1 MRSSYEEMTSLQDT
15 INDWENKYN
24 LLQQEHIELKRVCE
38 EKDKR
43 IEDLELEMY
52 HVVEEAKQEQIET
65 VNQLEKKNAVLNL
78 KFIEHEKRVSLVL
91 KSKEETENYL
101 KNDLRDLQ
109 NLAETCEKDK
119 KSAIESAMRLKA
131 ENNRLYE
138 KIAHQEREF
147 DSMKEEMQNEL
158 NDRVRKLKNEKLA
171 LEVQL
176 EEVLNQL
183 DVDKSSMIKYDDSF
197 QNELSEIDD
206 FRPSRM
212 STNRSYLLDSKKLE
226 SAYREISSLKE
237 SLESVT
243 SQISS
248 LSTYNRNLQLEL
260 EISQAEIRR
269 LETDLILS
277 KESWSSENNTL
288 QSLVSELERL
298 ASHAKLECAELAT
311 QRDVLQKQ
319 LKDASRP
326 KSKKKFKDLFKKKV

>member
-1 MRSSYEEMTSLQDT
+1 MTSLQDI

-24 LLQQEHIELKRVCE
+24 LLQQDNIELKRICT

-43 IEDLELEMY
+43 IEDLEFEVY

-65 VNQLEKKNAVLNL
+65 VNQLEKKNAALNL
-78 KFIEHEKRVSLVL
+78 KLIEYEKRVNLVL
-91 KSKEETENYL
+91 KSKEESENYI

-109 NLAETCEKDK
+109 SLVESLEKEK
-119 KSAIESAMRLKA
+119 KSALESAMRLKA
-131 ENNRLYE
+131 ENNILYD
-138 KIAHQEREF
+138 KLSTQEREF
-147 DSMKEEMQNEL
+147 NHMKEEMQNEL
-158 NDRVRKLKNEKLA
+158 NDRIRKLKNEKLA

-183 DVDKSSMIKYDDSF
+183 DVDKNSIIKYDDSF

-212 STNRSYLLDSKKLE
+212 STNRSYIHDTKRLE
-226 SAYREISSLKE
+226 SAYREISSLTSLKE
-237 SLESVT
+237 SLESQV
-243 SQISS
+243 QS
-248 LSTYNRNLQLEL
+248 LSTDNKNLQLEL

-277 KESWSSENNTL
+277 KESWSSENNSL
-288 QSLVSELERL
+288 QSLVSELETL
-298 ASHAKLECAELAT
+298 ATHTKLQYAEIAT
-311 QRDVLQKQ
+311 QRDVLEKQ
-319 LKDASRP
+319 LKDAFRP

>member
-1 MRSSYEEMTSLQDT
+1 MTSLQDT

-24 LLQQEHIELKRVCE
+24 LLQQDNIELKRLFE

-43 IEDLELEMY
+43 IEDLEFEMF

-65 VNQLEKKNAVLNL
+65 VNQLEKKNVALNL
-78 KFIEHEKRVSLVL
+78 KLIEHEKRVSLIF

-109 NLAETCEKDK
+109 NLVENIEKDK
-119 KSAIESAMRLKA
+119 KLAIESAMRLKA

-138 KIAHQEREF
+138 KITHQEREF
-147 DSMKEEMQNEL
+147 DSIKEEMQNEL
-158 NDRVRKLKNEKLA
+158 NDRVRKLKNEKLV

-183 DVDKSSMIKYDDSF
+183 DLDKSSIIKYDDSF

-206 FRPSRM
+206 FRLSRM
-212 STNRSYLLDSKKLE
+212 SINHGYLLESKKFE
-226 SAYREISSLKE
+226 SAYREILSIKE
-237 SLESVT
+237 SLESQLQSLT

-248 LSTYNRNLQLEL
+248 LSTENRNLQSEL

-277 KESWSSENNTL
+277 KESWSSENNSL
-288 QSLVSELERL
+288 HSLVSELEYL
-298 ASHAKLECAELAT
+298 ATHTKLQCAELAT
-311 QRDVLQKQ
+311 ERDVLEKQ

-326 KSKKKFKDLFKKKV
+326 KSKKKLKDFFKKKV